1 MSLTNY
7 NFISPPPPSA
17 ANNRHLHPSP
27 THLATLLDQSNSI
40 RQTLQLHAHLLRHN
54 HFQNNPIL
62 TLKLQRSYSSL
73 NHLSHALTLFNHIDD
88 PNVFLWTSILDS
100 HSERG
105 LRSEAIELYV
115 RMLMQGL
122 EPNAFTFS
130 SLLKCCSLGLAGLVH
145 CQTFKF
151 GLGADLYVMTGLLVV
166 YAKSGDVESARK
178 VFDKMPERSL
188 VSVTAMLTCYSKNGS
203 VDEAKL
209 MFDQLGDCKDVVC
222 WNVMVDG
229 FAQHGRSYDA
239 LELFQVM
246 LEKGIRANEVTVV
259 SVLNACAQVGAL
271 ETGRWIH
278 SYIESNN
285 ICFNVHVGTA
295 LVDMY
300 CKCGSLE
307 DARTVFDKIIK
318 KDIVAWNSMLTGYAM
333 HGYSKEAFNLFN
345 KMRRMRI
352 RPSDITFIGI
362 LSACAHAGLVEQ
374 GWKYFNSMKA
384 EYAIEPKIQHYGC
397 MVNLLGRAGQ
407 LEKGFDLVRNMK
419 LEPDLVIWGTLLGAC
434 SLHKNV
440 ALGEKIA
447 QLLVGQNLAHS
458 GTYILLSNLYAA
470 AGNWDGVARMRT
482 FMKNSGIQKE
492 PGCSSIEVNNRVNEF
507 LAGDVRHP
515 RAKDIYIMLEKIS
528 NWLKSNG
535 HMPLT
540 ESVLHQTDDS
550 QKERSLEVHSEKL
563 ALAFG
568 LISTQPGTPIRIVKN
583 LRVCSDCHEVMKLA
597 SKMSERKI
605 VMRDR
610 NRFHQFHNGACSC
623 GDYW

>member
-17 ANNRHLHPSP
+17 ANNHHLHPSP

-73 NHLSHALTLFNHIDD
+73 NHLSHARTLFNHIDD
-88 PNVFLWTSILDS
+88 PNVFLWTSISDS

-115 RMLMQGL
+115 RMLTQGV

-130 SLLKCCSLGLAGLVH
+130 SLLKCCSFGLAGLVH

-178 VFDKMPERSL
+178 VFDKMTER
-188 VSVTAMLTCYSKNGS
+188 N
-203 VDEAKL
+203 
-209 MFDQLGDCKDVVC
+209 VVC
-222 WNVMVDG
+222 WNAMVDG
-229 FAQHGRSYDA
+229 FAQHGRPYDA

-300 CKCGSLE
+300 CKGGSLE

-345 KMRRMRI
+345 EMRRMRI

-397 MVNLLGRAGQ
+397 MVNLIGRAGQ
-407 LEKGFDLVRNMK
+407 LGK
-419 LEPDLVIWGTLLGAC
+419 
-434 SLHKNV
+434 
-440 ALGEKIA
+440 
-447 QLLVGQNLAHS
+447 
-458 GTYILLSNLYAA
+458 
-470 AGNWDGVARMRT
+470 
-482 FMKNSGIQKE
+482 
-492 PGCSSIEVNNRVNEF
+492 
-507 LAGDVRHP
+507 
-515 RAKDIYIMLEKIS
+515 
-528 NWLKSNG
+528 
-535 HMPLT
+535 
-540 ESVLHQTDDS
+540 
-550 QKERSLEVHSEKL
+550 
-563 ALAFG
+563 
-568 LISTQPGTPIRIVKN
+568 RI
-583 LRVCSDCHEVMKLA
+583 
-597 SKMSERKI
+597 
-605 VMRDR
+605 
-610 NRFHQFHNGACSC
+610 
-623 GDYW
+623 